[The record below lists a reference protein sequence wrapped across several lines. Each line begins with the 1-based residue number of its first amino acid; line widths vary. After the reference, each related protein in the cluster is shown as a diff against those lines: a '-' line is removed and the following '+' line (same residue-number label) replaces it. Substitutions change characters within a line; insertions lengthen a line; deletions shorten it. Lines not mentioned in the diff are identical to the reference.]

1 MLQDPAAAAADT
13 ANHRFPCPTCGAD
26 LRFDPPSGG
35 LKCQHC
41 GHEEAIPERRGGIS
55 ELDLRAVEQ
64 NTLPPA
70 ELQQVRYARCP
81 SCGAQVELGTDE
93 HARECPFCASPIVT
107 DTGLDRQIKPQAQLP
122 FLLSEEDARTAMN
135 RWLGRLWFAPN
146 DLRQYARANRA
157 MQGIYAPYWTYD
169 AQTRS
174 DYTGKRGTVYYE
186 TRPVSVVVNG
196 RRQTRMQQVARVRWS
211 PARGRVARAFDDVL
225 VLGSTSLPK
234 HFTDAIAPWDLS
246 TLTAYEPKYLAG
258 FRAEGYTVPV
268 EQGYGEAR
276 QIMNA
281 VIEQDVR
288 HDIGGDQQQIRPD
301 QDRRRR
307 ADLQACPAAGL
318 ARRLPL
324 PGPQLPLRGQRPHR
338 RGRRRAAVF
347 GGQDRHRHRHRPDH
361 RRADRLCPD
370 RRAPRRRLI
379 LWRTFLLMPLRRA
392 LLVMLCAALPAAA
405 QEPPPALV
413 EATEEA
419 SALCRDLGGT
429 PKILDDYATSRD
441 LNGDG
446 RADFV
451 TDLGKLECEGAWG
464 AFCGTG
470 GCPASA
476 WLSAPGDSL
485 GPLRLRPAARPRRPR
500 GRRGCPARGGR
511 QLRHRLLRRRPSR
524 RLHPHLELRR
534 QRPGKAADRRAA
546 GTRHR
551 PGRRLRRRLRGRT
564 PSRPVAPG
572 WTLRRVPGG
581 SPVALG
587 GGVGDIASLSAFCL
601 EGQPFLAVAFLKRP
615 AADRVALDF
624 AFSEGKLEAR
634 AGYEATAD
642 GAYVVDLAD
651 GPLADRLGGHDS
663 EVAVS
668 VDGTSQGTLSLSG
681 STRAIRGA
689 LDACR

>member
-169 AQTRS
+169 AETRS

-196 RRQTRMQQVARVRWS
+196 RRQTRMQQVARVRWT

-288 HDIGGDQQQIRPD
+288 HDIGGDQQQIGQIKTDVGALTFKHVLLPLWLAAYRYRGRSFRFVVNGRTGAVEGERPYS
-301 QDRRRR
+301 
-307 ADLQACPAAGL
+307 AVKIAIAIAIALIIAGL
-318 ARRLPL
+318 IAYA
-324 PGPQLPLRGQRPHR
+324 QI
-338 RGRRRAAVF
+338 
-347 GGQDRHRHRHRPDH
+347 GGH
-361 RRADRLCPD
+361 
-370 RRAPRRRLI
+370 
-379 LWRTFLLMPLRRA
+379 
-392 LLVMLCAALPAAA
+392 
-405 QEPPPALV
+405 
-413 EATEEA
+413 
-419 SALCRDLGGT
+419 
-429 PKILDDYATSRD
+429 
-441 LNGDG
+441 
-446 RADFV
+446 
-451 TDLGKLECEGAWG
+451 
-464 AFCGTG
+464 
-470 GCPASA
+470 
-476 WLSAPGDSL
+476 
-485 GPLRLRPAARPRRPR
+485 
-500 GRRGCPARGGR
+500 
-511 QLRHRLLRRRPSR
+511 
-524 RLHPHLELRR
+524 
-534 QRPGKAADRRAA
+534 
-546 GTRHR
+546 
-551 PGRRLRRRLRGRT
+551 
-564 PSRPVAPG
+564 
-572 WTLRRVPGG
+572 
-581 SPVALG
+581 LG
-587 GGVGDIASLSAFCL
+587 GGSYYG
-601 EGQPFLAVAFLKRP
+601 
-615 AADRVALDF
+615 
-624 AFSEGKLEAR
+624 
-634 AGYEATAD
+634 
-642 GAYVVDLAD
+642 
-651 GPLADRLGGHDS
+651 GPS
-663 EVAVS
+663 Y
-668 VDGTSQGTLSLSG
+668 
-681 STRAIRGA
+681 
-689 LDACR
+689 